1 MTNTIAIWLFLFIVA
16 AFAIDYA
23 VFGWDGLYAIM
34 RVLIDL
40 IRWLA
45 FWR

>member
-1 MTNTIAIWLFLFIVA
+1 MTNTIAIWLFLFIIAGLAV
-16 AFAIDYA
+16 DYA
-23 VFGWDGLYAIM
+23 LFGWDGLYVVM
-34 RVLIDL
+34 RALTDL